1 MLQLKEE
8 PQEGDYSDKS
18 PNPLFLIKN
27 FQKFQMKKHCLNSS
41 ISRLFFEGAKI
52 PSMSKVK
59 KVANLNTPNSVSLP
73 QTRAFTL
80 ERSLSTKKLTNPPKG
95 DKGIE

>member
-1 MLQLKEE
+1 M
-8 PQEGDYSDKS
+8 
-18 PNPLFLIKN
+18 KN
-27 FQKFQMKKHCLNSS
+27 FSEIPDEEALHQLITFPAILQRSK
-41 ISRLFFEGAKI
+41 KI